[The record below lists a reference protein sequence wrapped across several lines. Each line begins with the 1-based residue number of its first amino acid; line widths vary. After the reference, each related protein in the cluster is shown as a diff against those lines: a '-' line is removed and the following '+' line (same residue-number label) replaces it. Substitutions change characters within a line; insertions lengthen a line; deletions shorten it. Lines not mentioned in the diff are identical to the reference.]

1 MTYYFTHNYLKNIIH
16 NMKKHHIDLHIN
28 VTRTL
33 SEWHIILHIII
44 QKNIFPN
51 ICEKTYMI
59 SSEWHFILHI
69 IILKNIFP
77 NICEKKQDIHITRT
91 LSEWRIILPIK
102 VNGMHIT

>member
-1 MTYYFTHNYLKNIIH
+1 
-16 NMKKHHIDLHIN
+16 MKKHHIDLHIN

-51 ICEKTYMI
+51 ICEKKQYIDLHLNFTKTL
-59 SSEWHFILHI
+59 SEWRITLHI

-77 NICEKKQDIHITRT
+77 TICEKTRYT
-91 LSEWRIILPIK
+91 YY
-102 VNGMHIT
+102 